1 MKRPTFNIGD
11 LVEFKVPAPKNT
23 PEAQHAY
30 GQIVPYRGN
39 HDPED
44 PRVRWN
50 SGWAFNVRAVE
61 LAHVTAE
68 AAKALPPIKL
78 AHIDKQ

>member
-1 MKRPTFNIGD
+1 MKRPTFNVGD
-11 LVEFKVPAPKNT
+11 LVKLKVPAREKT

-30 GQIVPYRGN
+30 GQIVPYRGE

-50 SGWAFNVRAVE
+50 SGWAFNVRAID
-61 LAHVTAE
+61 LTHVAPEEAE
-68 AAKALPPIKL
+68 SLPKIKL
-78 AHIDKQ
+78 AHIDQ

>member
-1 MKRPTFNIGD
+1 MKRPTFNVPD
-11 LVEFKVPAPKNT
+11 LVKLKVPAREKT

-30 GQIVPYRGN
+30 GQIVPYRGE

-50 SGWAFNVRAVE
+50 SAVGQQRQ
-61 LAHVTAE
+61 A
-68 AAKALPPIKL
+68 
-78 AHIDKQ
+78 IDLTL